1 MKGSGANK
9 SSLYKSINDDLIT
22 NKHTYYFI
30 LQVKLF
36 IFQLECCGAYLNKP
50 YNSWRDALD
59 SPYPIGAVLVPESC
73 CLQFEESERHEC
85 QRNPTESKFNVA
97 GCFDKL
103 ETTFEKNRTVFL
115 AIGLTILI
123 TMVIV
128 LQRIVIWTRYN
139 NRMSCKQYFVK

>member
-1 MKGSGANK
+1 M
-9 SSLYKSINDDLIT
+9 IT
-22 NKHTYYFI
+22 NKHKYYFI

-59 SPYPIGAVLVPESC
+59 SPYPIGVVLVPESC
-73 CLQFEESERHEC
+73 CLQFEESERDEC

>member
-1 MKGSGANK
+1 MRICRWLCYWLSYLALPSARYHSNNK
-9 SSLYKSINDDLIT
+9 NLSMMIWLLIST
-22 NKHTYYFI
+22 LLNI
-30 LQVKLF
+30 ASQASF
-36 IFQLECCGAYLNKP
+36 IFQLECCGAYLDKT
-50 YNSWRDALD
+50 YNSWRDVSD

-73 CLQFEESERHEC
+73 CLQFEESERDKC

-103 ETTFEKNRTVFL
+103 EITFEKNRNVFL

-128 LQRIVIWTRYN
+128 LQKIVIWT
-139 NRMSCKQYFVK
+139 